1 MRVFLTDL
9 NMPQEMAERLVAA
22 LPPSQAARAKSLGAT
37 VGFLLVRYALR
48 QTALEA
54 AELPWQIREGGKPCL
69 PAGAP
74 YFNLS
79 HSDHGVAVVLSDRE
93 EVGVDLEE
101 IRPHALRLAE
111 RYYSKTEQ
119 AAVSTAQ
126 DPQSELIRIWS
137 AKEAEAKRLGTGLG
151 NRIAEI
157 PIDGVAA
164 ICVELDGKPHWLT
177 VSPATQMP
185 HIEWITADLLLP

>member
-9 NMPQEMAERLVAA
+9 NISQEMAERLVAA
-22 LPPSQAARAKSLGAT
+22 LPLSQAVRAKSLGAT
-37 VGFLLVRYALR
+37 AGFHLVRYALR
-48 QTALEA
+48 QTAPEA

-74 YFNLS
+74 FFNLS
-79 HSDHGVAVVLSDRE
+79 HSNHGVAVAISLQE

-101 IRPHALRLAE
+101 IRPHPIRFAE
-111 RYYSKTEQ
+111 RYYSKAEQ
-119 AAVSTAQ
+119 AAISAAA

-164 ICVELDGKPHWLT
+164 ICVELDGKPHWLS